1 MLENIKIMN
10 MKRVLFIVAA
20 AAMTLT
26 SCVSLSEME
35 ALQAKYDQ
43 TSKKYNLTQQE
54 LLEMKEENA
63 ELSRVNQSLSSEM
76 TDMALAKASAEAR
89 ADSLNRRLEQMHHHY
104 SRPAPK
110 SSTTRSASCRPKR
123 RSSPS
128 SRRTSCCSAAS

>member
-89 ADSLNRRLEQMHHHY
+89 ADSSRSLSLSSLVRAVRRFCARVK
-104 SRPAPK
+104 SRLLPAI
-110 SSTTRSASCRPKR
+110 SC
-123 RSSPS
+123 
-128 SRRTSCCSAAS
+128 T